1 MQKDLNIKSYSIGK
15 VLINKYVKIMAITMS
30 VFHLYTAGTLPFDVF
45 VQRSIHLMF
54 VFSIIFIL
62 YPFKKDKITAID
74 IIATLLGVATCIYV
88 FINYEGIRMQSG
100 LPVGT
105 QYIIGI
111 LTTLLIL
118 EACRRTIGLALPI
131 LAILFILY
139 AHYGNYIPGIWGHRG
154 IGIERI
160 FGFLYLTSDGIWS
173 LPLGVS
179 ATMVV
184 MFIIFGQFLK
194 EAGVGDFFMEF
205 SKAIAGKM
213 IGGQAQVAVI
223 SSALFG
229 TVSGSATGNVATTGS
244 FTIPLMKKAGYSPHF
259 AGAVEAVAST
269 GGQIMPP
276 VMGAGAFIMAEM
288 LGIKYFSICKAAAI
302 PAIIYFISIFFCVRF
317 KSLSLG
323 LKKVKSYKNLKS
335 VLLQKG
341 YLLLPLAVIIFFIV
355 QGYSPMKSAFY
366 GVVATIIIIFT
377 SKKIRKIPKIF
388 FNSLEWGA
396 RNTIGVAIACAC
408 AGIVLGI
415 VSMTGIGIKM
425 TTAILQMSGGNILYA
440 LFLAM
445 IGSIILGMGLPTAVA
460 YIIAAI
466 VTCPALIQLG
476 IKPLSAH
483 MFVFYFAILG
493 TITPPVCLSVYVAS
507 GIAQSN
513 WLKTAFNAIIMA
525 LPGFIIPYMFIFNDS
540 ILLMGTEFQILKTF
554 LTTVIAVF
562 VLSITTMGYYLT
574 RLNVVER
581 LILGTAAIC
590 MVVSDFKINLIGIVL
605 IVIVHIYQNLK
616 RKNEEKQLLED
627 EIENIVVSKN

>member
-74 IIATLLGVATCIYV
+74 IIATLLGVTTCIYV

-118 EACRRTIGLALPI
+118 EA
-131 LAILFILY
+131 F
-139 AHYGNYIPGIWGHRG
+139 
-154 IGIERI
+154 GIERI

-194 EAGVGDFFMEF
+194 EAGVGDFFIEF

-323 LKKVKSYKNLKS
+323 LKKVKSYKGLKS
-335 VLLQKG
+335 ALLQKG

-366 GVVATIIIIFT
+366 GVVATSIIIIFT
-377 SKKIRKIPKIF
+377 SKEIRGIPKIF
-388 FNSLEWGA
+388 FNALEWGA

-440 LFLAM
+440 LCCCLYNCRYCYM
-445 IGSIILGMGLPTAVA
+445 SSPYSIR
-460 YIIAAI
+460 
-466 VTCPALIQLG
+466 
-476 IKPLSAH
+476 
-483 MFVFYFAILG
+483 
-493 TITPPVCLSVYVAS
+493 
-507 GIAQSN
+507 
-513 WLKTAFNAIIMA
+513 
-525 LPGFIIPYMFIFNDS
+525 D
-540 ILLMGTEFQILKTF
+540 KTF
-554 LTTVIAVF
+554 ISSYVC
-562 VLSITTMGYYLT
+562 VLFCNIRNYNST
-574 RLNVVER
+574 RLFIR
-581 LILGTAAIC
+581 LCCFGNCSIKLA
-590 MVVSDFKINLIGIVL
+590 
-605 IVIVHIYQNLK
+605 
-616 RKNEEKQLLED
+616 
-627 EIENIVVSKN
+627 

>member
-1 MQKDLNIKSYSIGK
+1 MG
-15 VLINKYVKIMAITMS
+15 
-30 VFHLYTAGTLPFDVF
+30 
-45 VQRSIHLMF
+45 
-54 VFSIIFIL
+54 
-62 YPFKKDKITAID
+62 
-74 IIATLLGVATCIYV
+74 
-88 FINYEGIRMQSG
+88 
-100 LPVGT
+100 
-105 QYIIGI
+105 
-111 LTTLLIL
+111 
-118 EACRRTIGLALPI
+118 
-131 LAILFILY
+131 
-139 AHYGNYIPGIWGHRG
+139 
-154 IGIERI
+154 
-160 FGFLYLTSDGIWS
+160 
-173 LPLGVS
+173 
-179 ATMVV
+179 
-184 MFIIFGQFLK
+184 
-194 EAGVGDFFMEF
+194 F

-323 LKKVKSYKNLKS
+323 LKKVKSYKGLKS
-335 VLLQKG
+335 ALLQKG

-366 GVVATIIIIFT
+366 GVVATSIIIIFT
-377 SKKIRKIPKIF
+377 SKEIRGIPKIF
-388 FNSLEWGA
+388 FNALEWGA

-525 LPGFIIPYMFIFNDS
+525 LPGFIVPYMFIFNDS
-540 ILLMGTEFQILKTF
+540 ILLMGAEFQILKTF

-562 VLSITTMGYYLT
+562 ALSITTMGYYLT

-581 LILGTAAIC
+581 LISGTAAIC

-605 IVIVHIYQNLK
+605 IIIVHIYQNFK

>member
-1 MQKDLNIKSYSIGK
+1 MVKHMKQKESDSKNNSTKKILF
-15 VLINKYVKIMAITMS
+15 NKYIKIMAIMMS
-30 VFHLYTAGTLPFDVF
+30 IFHLYTAGTLAFDVF

-54 VFSIIFIL
+54 VFSIIFLL
-62 YPFKKDKITAID
+62 YPFNKRKITLID
-74 IIATLLGVATCIYV
+74 IIATLLGVATCIYIFV
-88 FINYEGIRMQSG
+88 SYESIRMQSG
-100 LPVGT
+100 LPVGI

-111 LTTLLIL
+111 LTTFLIL
-118 EACRRTIGLALPI
+118 EACRRTVGLALPI
-131 LAILFILY
+131 LAVLFILY
-139 AHYGNYIPGIWGHRG
+139 AHYGCYIPGIWGHRG

-194 EAGVGDFFMEF
+194 EAGVGDFFNDF
-205 SKAIAGKM
+205 SKSVAGKM

-229 TVSGSATGNVATTGS
+229 TVSGSSTGNVATTGS
-244 FTIPLMKKAGYSPHF
+244 FTIPLMKRAGYSPDF

-288 LGIKYFSICKAAAI
+288 LGMKYFSVCKAAAI
-302 PAIIYFISIFFCVRF
+302 PAIIYFMSVFFCVRF

-323 LKKVKSYKNLKS
+323 FKKEKGGKNLKN

-341 YLLLPLAVIIFFIV
+341 YLLLPLIVIIFFIV
-355 QGYSPMKSAFY
+355 KGYSPMKSAFY
-366 GVVATIIIIFT
+366 GVIATIIVSFANKEIRQNP
-377 SKKIRKIPKIF
+377 KKF
-388 FNSLEWGA
+388 FNSLEYGA

-415 VSMTGIGIKM
+415 VSMTGLGIKM
-425 TTAILQMSGGNILYA
+425 TTVILQMSGGNIFYA

-466 VTCPALIQLG
+466 VACPALIQLG
-476 IKPLSAH
+476 ITPIATH

-493 TITPPVCLSVYVAS
+493 TITPPVCLSIYVAS

-513 WLKTAFNAIIMA
+513 WLRTAFHAMTMA
-525 LPGFIIPYMFIFNDS
+525 LPGFIIPYVFIFNNS
-540 ILLMGTEFQILKTF
+540 ILLMGTTLDILFSF
-554 LTTVIAVF
+554 LTTTIGIFLLAIA
-562 VLSITTMGYYLT
+562 TMGYYLT
-574 RLNVVER
+574 KINIIER
-581 LILGTAAIC
+581 IIAGIAAIC
-590 MVVSDFKINLIGIVL
+590 MIFPAINTNIIGIIL
-605 IVIVHIYQNLK
+605 IIFIFTYQKYK
-616 RKNEEKQLLED
+616 RRNIEKQLLKAK
-627 EIENIVVSKN
+627 I

>member
-1 MQKDLNIKSYSIGK
+1 MKQKEIDSKNSSTKKILM
-15 VLINKYVKIMAITMS
+15 NKYIQMMAIMMS

-54 VFSIIFIL
+54 VFSIIFLL
-62 YPFKKDKITAID
+62 YPINKKNITLTD
-74 IIATLLGVATCIYV
+74 IIATLLGIATCIYIFV
-88 FINYEGIRMQSG
+88 NYEGIRMQSG
-100 LPVGT
+100 LPVGI

-111 LTTLLIL
+111 FATFLIL
-118 EACRRTIGLALPI
+118 EACRRAVGLALPI
-131 LAILFILY
+131 LAVLFILY

-154 IGIERI
+154 LGIGRI

-194 EAGVGDFFMEF
+194 GAGVGDFFMDF
-205 SKAIAGKM
+205 SKSISGKM

-229 TVSGSATGNVATTGS
+229 TVSGSSTGNVATTGS
-244 FTIPLMKKAGYSPHF
+244 FTIPLMKRAGYSPDF

-288 LGIKYFSICKAAAI
+288 LGIKYFSVCKAAAI
-302 PAIIYFISIFFCVRF
+302 PAIIYFMSVFFCVRF

-323 LKKVKSYKNLKS
+323 FKKEKVEKDLKY

-341 YLLLPLAVIIFFIV
+341 YLLLPLMVIIFFIV
-355 QGYSPMKSAFY
+355 KGYSPMKSAFY
-366 GVVATIIIIFT
+366 GVIATIIVSFANKEIRQNP
-377 SKKIRKIPKIF
+377 KKF
-388 FNSLEWGA
+388 FNSLEYGA

-415 VSMTGIGIKM
+415 VSMTGLGIKM
-425 TTAILQMSGGNILYA
+425 TTVILQMSEGNIFYA

-466 VTCPALIQLG
+466 VSCPALIQLG
-476 IKPLSAH
+476 IIPIAAH

-493 TITPPVCLSVYVAS
+493 TITPPVCLSIYVAS

-513 WLKTAFNAIIMA
+513 WLRTAFHAMIMA
-525 LPGFIIPYMFIFNDS
+525 LPGFIIPYVFIFNNS
-540 ILLMGTEFQILKTF
+540 ILLMGSTLNILFSF
-554 LTTVIAVF
+554 LTTTIGVFLLAVA
-562 VLSITTMGYYLT
+562 TMGYYLT
-574 RLNVVER
+574 KINIIER
-581 LILGTAAIC
+581 MIAGIAAIC
-590 MVVSDFKINLIGIVL
+590 MIFPIFKVNLMGIIL
-605 IVIVHIYQNLK
+605 IFIIFIYQKYK
-616 RKNEEKQLLED
+616 RKNIEKQLLEA
-627 EIENIVVSKN
+627 KT